1 MVSTFQHFELV
12 RLAEFMEVYGV
23 ARNSYRDVGVEFGV
37 FHSLYEFFAVD
48 NVYVKVMRALGEVTV
63 QHVYEVVYAL
73 FFVFAERG
81 RSYREGIRNAVAAV
95 FVRNLGNRV
104 KRSQRA
110 ACIAVIVRA
119 ESVCFALR

>member
-48 NVYVKVMRALGEVTV
+48 NVYVKVMRALREVTV
-63 QHVYEVVYAL
+63 EHVYEVVYAL
-73 FFVFAERG
+73 FFVSPSADGVIEK
-81 RSYREGIRNAVAAV
+81 V
-95 FVRNLGNRV
+95 FEMPSRQY
-104 KRSQRA
+104 S
-110 ACIAVIVRA
+110 
-119 ESVCFALR
+119 